1 MTKPPLC
8 RYPLEQW
15 HKDLILKQFA
25 LCYGLKQLVQDGK
38 DYAIQA
44 LAERTGFNPNILINN
59 LETLKRL

>member
-1 MTKPPLC
+1 MTKPPPC

-15 HKDLILKQFA
+15 HKEIILKQFA

-59 LETLKRL
+59 LETLRKL